1 MDWDCELTNEKLTN
15 MLTVYQDHIDVL
27 EAEIIQYQ
35 EEILFLKQ
43 QLEYKTMCLPLDHT
57 QDRSQTDH

>member
-1 MDWDCELTNEKLTN
+1 MDWDLELELDKAKN

-27 EAEIIQYQ
+27 EAEIIQYK

-43 QLEYKTMCLPLDHT
+43 QLEYKTMGLPLDHT
-57 QDRSQTDH
+57 QDSSEPDH

>member
-1 MDWDCELTNEKLTN
+1 MDWDLELELDKAKN

-27 EAEIIQYQ
+27 EAEIIMYQ

-43 QLEYKTMCLPLDHT
+43 QLEYKTMGLPLDHA
-57 QDRSQTDH
+57 QDSSQTDH

>member
-27 EAEIIQYQ
+27 EAEITQYQ

-43 QLEYKTMCLPLDHT
+43 QLEYKTMGLPLDHT

>member
-1 MDWDCELTNEKLTN
+1 MDWDLELELDKAKN

-43 QLEYKTMCLPLDHT
+43 QLEYKTMGLPLDHA

>member
-1 MDWDCELTNEKLTN
+1 MDWDCELQNDKLEN

-43 QLEYKTMCLPLDHT
+43 QLEYKSMGKPIVHPLDS
-57 QDRSQTDH
+57 SQTDH

>member
-15 MLTVYQDHIDVL
+15 MLTVYQDHIDVF
-27 EAEIIQYQ
+27 EAEIIQDQ

-43 QLEYKTMCLPLDHT
+43 QLEYKTMGLPLDHT

>member
-1 MDWDCELTNEKLTN
+1 MDWDCELTNEKLST

-27 EAEIIQYQ
+27 EAEITQYQ

-43 QLEYKTMCLPLDHT
+43 QLEYKSMGKPIVHTLDS
-57 QDRSQTDH
+57 SQTDH

>member
-27 EAEIIQYQ
+27 EAEITQYQ

-43 QLEYKTMCLPLDHT
+43 QLEYKTMGLPLDHT
-57 QDRSQTDH
+57 QD

>member
-1 MDWDCELTNEKLTN
+1 MDWDCELELDKAKN

-43 QLEYKTMCLPLDHT
+43 QLEYKTMGLPLDHT
-57 QDRSQTDH
+57 QDSSQSDH

>member
-1 MDWDCELTNEKLTN
+1 MDWDLELELDKAKN

-27 EAEIIQYQ
+27 EAEITQYQ

-43 QLEYKTMCLPLDHT
+43 QLEYKTMGLPLDHT
-57 QDRSQTDH
+57 QDLSLIHI

>member
-15 MLTVYQDHIDVL
+15 MLTVSQDHIDVL

-43 QLEYKTMCLPLDHT
+43 QLEYKTMGLPLDHT

>member
-1 MDWDCELTNEKLTN
+1 MDWDLELELDKAKN

-27 EAEIIQYQ
+27 EAEITQYQ

-43 QLEYKTMCLPLDHT
+43 HLEYKTMGLPCEHT
-57 QDRSQTDH
+57 HDTSQTDH

>member
-27 EAEIIQYQ
+27 EAEITQYQ

-43 QLEYKTMCLPLDHT
+43 QLEYKSMGKPIDHT
-57 QDRSQTDH
+57 HDHFSN

>member
-43 QLEYKTMCLPLDHT
+43 QLEYKSMGKPIVHPLDS
-57 QDRSQTDH
+57 SQTDH

>member
-1 MDWDCELTNEKLTN
+1 MDWDCELTNEKLSN

-27 EAEIIQYQ
+27 EAEVIQYQ

-43 QLEYKTMCLPLDHT
+43 QLEYKTMGLPESTASDT
-57 QDRSQTDH
+57 TQTDH

>member
-1 MDWDCELTNEKLTN
+1 MDWDLELELDKAKN

-27 EAEIIQYQ
+27 EAEIIMYQ

-43 QLEYKTMCLPLDHT
+43 QLEYKTMGLPLDHT
-57 QDRSQTDH
+57 QDSSQSDH

>member
-1 MDWDCELTNEKLTN
+1 MDWDLELELDKAKN

-27 EAEIIQYQ
+27 EPEITQYQ

-43 QLEYKTMCLPLDHT
+43 QLEYKTMGLPLDHT

>member
-1 MDWDCELTNEKLTN
+1 MDWDLELELDKAKN

-27 EAEIIQYQ
+27 EAEITQYQ

-43 QLEYKTMCLPLDHT
+43 QLEYKTMGLPESTASDT
-57 QDRSQTDH
+57 TQTDH

>member
-43 QLEYKTMCLPLDHT
+43 QLEYKTMGLPLDHP

>member
-1 MDWDCELTNEKLTN
+1 MDWDCELQNDKLEN

-27 EAEIIQYQ
+27 EAEIKQFQ

-43 QLEYKTMCLPLDHT
+43 QLEYKTMGLPCDHT
-57 QDRSQTDH
+57 QDTSQTDH

>member
-1 MDWDCELTNEKLTN
+1 MDWDCELTNEKLGN

-27 EAEIIQYQ
+27 KAEVIQYQ

-43 QLEYKTMCLPLDHT
+43 QLEYKTMGLPESHDSDT
-57 QDRSQTDH
+57 TQTDH

>member
-1 MDWDCELTNEKLTN
+1 MDWDLELELDKAKN

-43 QLEYKTMCLPLDHT
+43 QLEYKTMGLPLDHP

>member
-43 QLEYKTMCLPLDHT
+43 QLEYKTMGLPLDHA

>member
-43 QLEYKTMCLPLDHT
+43 QLEYKSMGKPIVHALDS
-57 QDRSQTDH
+57 SQTDH

>member
-27 EAEIIQYQ
+27 EAAITQYQ

-43 QLEYKTMCLPLDHT
+43 QLEYKTMGLPLAHT